1 MFQNIMIKRC
11 IRFEQCLSFYKK
23 LQCSQLLSQIK
34 KQAYMAYKLR
44 LNIKAEVY

>member
-11 IRFEQCLSFYKK
+11 IKFEKCLSFF
-23 LQCSQLLSQIK
+23 LSQIK

>member
-23 LQCSQLLSQIK
+23 LQCYQLLSQIK